1 MEGLS
6 NKEIE
11 ILLVLLKD
19 ISIDFNANSITKRI
33 KITPAGAFKAM
44 KNIEK
49 KRLITGKKMG
59 KATFYKVN
67 IGSYYAF
74 RIMETLLINEARVKA
89 SRWLDEF
96 RDLFKYAEIVIIFGS
111 VINDIKKAND
121 IDLLVVFKKENND
134 KIDDIIKERGLI
146 SIKPI
151 HLIKQ
156 TLEDLNNNLRKKDK
170 VILNA
175 IKNGYVLNGYEKIL
189 EVIKN
194 ATHTQ

>member
-19 ISIDFNANSITKRI
+19 VSIEYNANNITKKI

-44 KNIEK
+44 KNLE
-49 KRLITGKKMG
+49 RRNLIIGKKMG
-59 KATFYKVN
+59 KAVFYKVN
-67 IGSYYAF
+67 LKDYYAF
-74 RIMETLLINEARVKA
+74 RIMETLLINEARIKA

-96 RDLFKYAEIVIIFGS
+96 KDLFKYTEILIIFGS
-111 VINDIKKAND
+111 IIKDSKKAND
-121 IDLLVVFKKENND
+121 IDLLTVFKKENNN
-134 KIDDIIKERGLI
+134 KINDLIKERRLI
-146 SIKPI
+146 STKPI
-151 HLIKQ
+151 HIIKQ
-156 TLEDLNNNLRKKDK
+156 TTKDLENNLKKSDK

-175 IKNGYVLNGYEKIL
+175 VKNGYVLHGHEKLL

-194 ATHTQ
+194 VTSV

>member
-19 ISIDFNANSITKRI
+19 VSIEYNANNITKKI

-44 KNIEK
+44 KNLERRNWI
-49 KRLITGKKMG
+49 IGTKMG
-59 KATFYKVN
+59 KAVFYKVN
-67 IGSYYAF
+67 LKDYYAF
-74 RIMETLLINEARVKA
+74 RIMETLLINEARIKA

-96 RDLFKYAEIVIIFGS
+96 KDLFKYTEILIIFGS
-111 VINDIKKAND
+111 IIKDSKKAND
-121 IDLLVVFKKENND
+121 IDLLTVFKKENNN
-134 KIDDIIKERGLI
+134 KINDLIKERRLI
-146 SIKPI
+146 STKPI
-151 HLIKQ
+151 HIIKQ
-156 TLEDLNNNLRKKDK
+156 TTKDLENNLKKSDK

-175 IKNGYVLNGYEKIL
+175 VKNGYVLHGHEKLL

-194 ATHTQ
+194 VTSV